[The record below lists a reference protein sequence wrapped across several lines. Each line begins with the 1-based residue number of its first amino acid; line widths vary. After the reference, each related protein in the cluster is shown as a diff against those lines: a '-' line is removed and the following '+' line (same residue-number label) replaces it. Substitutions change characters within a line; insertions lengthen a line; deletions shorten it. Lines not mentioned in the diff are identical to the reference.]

1 MKWFLLLALTGL
13 ALVWF
18 NSLLRERT
26 LRQRW
31 EQCLKDAAA
40 IVAGVKAQ
48 YPGCEGAQNLLAGS
62 LDTDLRQGS
71 SAYKNISFEDYL
83 TLFDRVKA
91 EETPLYAMS
100 NRDTGK
106 SVSGMKQLENTEFSW
121 TVDTLPNPNGAL
133 GPPDGYAI
141 QDSEVRNVTT
151 NVRKMGNIG
160 QAFRRA
166 NGAGWIAN
174 QVTSTPIGNL
184 MNRGR
189 VDRQLLLK
197 QDIEVALCSLDQ
209 AAVQDAGGTSGCI
222 MAGLRKL
229 VDKANQYAAASAFAY
244 GKPTDLH
251 FAPTGATLTTAL
263 ANFTYSAFRT
273 MIKELRKAAAMNVD
287 LVFLCGLD
295 AREQVTNFIVP
306 TNVTAGATGT
316 GAVVTLNP
324 QQVFTQTI
332 DNDEYGI
339 SIAFCKTDF
348 GRMRVVPT
356 RRIGHTAADSADSPT
371 NVRADRVFI
380 EKPKAYYFL
389 DPKQVW
395 KRWGV
400 NFQSGKL
407 ADNGGGDQEYERCF
421 LSMGVT
427 NPSYFGWGS
436 MS

>member
-1 MKWFLLLALTGL
+1 MKLKYVWRWLAFTALLALIFQPVIQPALSALGVPAGLLTFLFGSGTCGL
-13 ALVWF
+13 AL
-18 NSLLRERT
+18 
-26 LRQRW
+26 
-31 EQCLKDAAA
+31 
-40 IVAGVKAQ
+40 
-48 YPGCEGAQNLLAGS
+48 LAGA

-91 EETPLYAMS
+91 EQTPLYAMS
-100 NRDTGK
+100 GRDTRS
-106 SVSGMKQLENTEFSW
+106 SVGGMKQLQNTEFSW
-121 TVDTLPNPNGAL
+121 TVDTLPSPNGAL

-189 VDRQLLLK
+189 VDRQILLK
-197 QDIEVALCSLDQ
+197 QDIEVAMCSLDQ
-209 AAVQDAGGTSGCI
+209 AALQDAGGTSGCV

-229 VDKANQYAAASAFAY
+229 VDHANKYAAASAFAY
-244 GKPTDLH
+244 GKPTDIH
-251 FAPTGATLTTAL
+251 FAPTGASLTTAL
-263 ANFTYSAFRT
+263 ATTFTYSAFRT
-273 MIKELRKAAAMNVD
+273 MIKELRKAAADNVD

-295 AREQVTNFIVP
+295 VREAVTNFILP
-306 TNVTAGATGT
+306 TNVTAAATGT
-316 GAVVTLNP
+316 SAVVAVHP
-324 QQVFTQTI
+324 QQVFTQTL
-332 DNDEYGI
+332 DSDSYGI
-339 SIAFCKTDF
+339 SISYAKTDF
-348 GRMRVVPT
+348 GRIRVVPT
-356 RRIGHTAADSADSPT
+356 RRIGHTLDDSGGSPT
-371 NVRADRVFI
+371 NVRADRVFT
-380 EKPKAYYFL
+380 EKPKAFYFV
-389 DPKQVW
+389 DPGQVW

-407 ADNGGGDQEYERCF
+407 ADTGGGDQEYERCF
-421 LSMGVT
+421 LSQGVT
-427 NPSYFGWGS
+427 NPTYFGWGS